1 MISVCLLG
9 LLAAALAF
17 VLPACRKQGEAA
29 PDTAASNDITTA
41 EEKTRPDVLL
51 VSIDTLRWD
60 HCSLYGYE
68 RKTTPQ
74 LERIA
79 AEGILFESAYAPT
92 ATTAPSHATLFT
104 GLYPYSHGVL
114 KNGYE
119 MSQKN
124 VVVSEIFKKLGYKTA
139 AFASS
144 MLLRDKMGYSQ
155 GYTHYIFGAQN
166 KRTADVTA
174 DDAIVWLDKQ
184 DALDRDPVF
193 LWVHLRDP
201 HEPYNAPESFGDPFN
216 YREMEYASYEQ
227 MVARYDTEIAFSDH
241 HLGRIVDRL
250 EAMAGE
256 DGALMVITADHGESF
271 LEHGWRGHGAQIY
284 EENIRVPLVIRWKGH
299 LEGGKVIKDHV
310 GLVDMLPTMLGLIG
324 SLPDV
329 VVFQGVDLTPLITD
343 DGVVDAERYL
353 FFQRRPYETA
363 GVLRAKKLGEF
374 TEAEKPVIF
383 GEGIYVAGDKYA
395 VRFGKWKYLEATEE
409 ELSRELYDVVADPD
423 EKANLADQHPDI
435 VKECSREIGRWR
447 RETVSFDIAPK
458 TQGLTAEQL
467 ENLAALGYLEPE
479 VKEDDELDED
489 GKKGGKRGKDK
500 RKKKQRIDENFI
512 DDDE

>member
-1 MISVCLLG
+1 VISVCLLG

-104 GLYPYSHGVL
+104 G
-114 KNGYE
+114 
-119 MSQKN
+119 
-124 VVVSEIFKKLGYKTA
+124 
-139 AFASS
+139 
-144 MLLRDKMGYSQ
+144 
-155 GYTHYIFGAQN
+155 
-166 KRTADVTA
+166 
-174 DDAIVWLDKQ
+174 
-184 DALDRDPVF
+184 RDPVF